1 MIVSTFVSEC
11 DSLLLLILVKQFQRI
26 IESVYMF
33 DMKIMVSKKIVS
45 SVLYLVICVAIT
57 FLFFFLEKTEN
68 RKQKQKT
75 ERPEPEPLLE
85 VEQQMEYKVYIE
97 NEEMLKFM
105 HNILKCRT
113 S

>member
-57 FLFFFLEKTEN
+57 FLFFFLEKTD
-68 RKQKQKT
+68 

>member
-33 DMKIMVSKKIVS
+33 DMKTMLSKKIVS
-45 SVLYLVICVAIT
+45 SVLYLVLCVAIT
-57 FLFFFLEKTEN
+57 FLFFFLEKTD
-68 RKQKQKT
+68 

-105 HNILKCRT
+105 YNILKCRT

>member
-33 DMKIMVSKKIVS
+33 DMKIMLSKKIVS
-45 SVLYLVICVAIT
+45 SVLYLVLCVAIT
-57 FLFFFLEKTEN
+57 FLFFFLEKTD
-68 RKQKQKT
+68 

-105 HNILKCRT
+105 YNILKCRT

>member
-1 MIVSTFVSEC
+1 MDWVGT
-11 DSLLLLILVKQFQRI
+11 LKILV
-26 IESVYMF
+26 
-33 DMKIMVSKKIVS
+33 
-45 SVLYLVICVAIT
+45 IT
-57 FLFFFLEKTEN
+57 FLFFFLEKTD
-68 RKQKQKT
+68 

-105 HNILKCRT
+105 SNILKCRT

>member
-1 MIVSTFVSEC
+1 MY
-11 DSLLLLILVKQFQRI
+11 LVKQFQRI

-33 DMKIMVSKKIVS
+33 YMKIMVSKKIVS
-45 SVLYLVICVAIT
+45 SVLYLVLCVAIT
-57 FLFFFLEKTEN
+57 FLFFFLEKTD
-68 RKQKQKT
+68 

>member
-45 SVLYLVICVAIT
+45 SVLYLVLCVAIT
-57 FLFFFLEKTEN
+57 FLFFFLEKTD
-68 RKQKQKT
+68 

>member
-1 MIVSTFVSEC
+1 
-11 DSLLLLILVKQFQRI
+11 
-26 IESVYMF
+26 MF

-45 SVLYLVICVAIT
+45 SVLYLVLCVAIT
-57 FLFFFLEKTEN
+57 FLFFFLEKTD
-68 RKQKQKT
+68 

-105 HNILKCRT
+105 YNILKCRT

>member
-1 MIVSTFVSEC
+1 MY
-11 DSLLLLILVKQFQRI
+11 LVKQFQRI

-57 FLFFFLEKTEN
+57 FLFFFLEKTD
-68 RKQKQKT
+68 